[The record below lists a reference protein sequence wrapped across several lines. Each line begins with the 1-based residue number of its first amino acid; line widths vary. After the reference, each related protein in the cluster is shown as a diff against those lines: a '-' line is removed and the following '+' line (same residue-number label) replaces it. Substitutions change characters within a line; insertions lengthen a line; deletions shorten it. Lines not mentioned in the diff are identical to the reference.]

1 MRFFVILLSTLL
13 LFSCEP
19 ANFWQKADI
28 AKKEPLR
35 LEPSLLEVE
44 EKEGKVDVMS
54 TFKAGD
60 SSRIE
65 FLIEKPESL
74 ENMILRRQSRSEIEN
89 MAEVLSARCYTKE
102 EIKAFLGSGIND
114 ENVLVALRNTVALL
128 KYGEETV
135 SDTIKDIIPEFKHEE
150 GESEEEKALIDAFNS
165 FKETISEI
173 IEDTIEL
180 VFSPL
185 YSILDSPADPT
196 WGDYV
201 RCILAVD
208 LLGGT
213 MEGIEGLVDAV
224 VESEVLSMDLSAST
238 EEIEDMLIERGAEA
252 LTTGL
257 RRIVSS
263 LLSPLAVYNNIA
275 YSYGD
280 AIGMVSCDKLIEKI
294 TGGDQQ

>member
-44 EKEGKVDVMS
+44 EKKGKVDVMS

-60 SSRIE
+60 SSSIE
-65 FLIEKPESL
+65 FLIEKPENL

-102 EIKAFLGSGIND
+102 EIKAFLGSGINN

-128 KYGEETV
+128 ESGKSTV
-135 SDTIKDIIPEFKHEE
+135 SSTLNEIIPKFEHRE
-150 GESEEEKALIDAFNS
+150 GESEEEKALIDAF
-165 FKETISEI
+165 ISLRATL
-173 IEDTIEL
+173 IEDTIVL

-185 YSILDSPADPT
+185 DSILDPTKNPT

-213 MEGIEGLVDAV
+213 MEGIEGLVVAV
-224 VESEVLSMDLSAST
+224 DESEVLSIDLSASQK
-238 EEIEDMLIERGAEA
+238 EIEDMLSKRGAEA

-280 AIGMVSCDKLIEKI
+280 AIGMESCDKLIGKI

>member
-238 EEIEDMLIERGAEA
+238 EEIENMLIERGAEA

-280 AIGMVSCDKLIEKI
+280 AIGMKSCDKLIEKI
-294 TGGDQQ
+294 AGGDQ